1 MTTVRESAA
10 VRYGIWVLCPALG
23 ALVLWGLTSIA
34 AWVADLRWF
43 PFQGVFEL
51 VASIPSPYR
60 VLGAL
65 TLGVVL
71 GLALAFLWAV
81 DMLSV
86 TVSPTEV
93 VLQRDDKR
101 QSFTSVRSAYVD
113 GKHLV
118 LLDSSDAELAR
129 EPSDLAAADLQAAFS
144 AHGYSWLSADP
155 FTDSYRMWVDHAPDL
170 PAEVNSL
177 LRERLAAVRKSSD
190 DVGLLSAELRKHGV
204 YVRDVKKRQYWRT

>member
-1 MTTVRESAA
+1 MRESAA

-23 ALVLWGLTSIA
+23 ALVLWGLTFVA
-34 AWVADLRWF
+34 TWVAGLRWF
-43 PFQGVFEL
+43 PFKGLFEL
-51 VASIPSPYR
+51 VASIESPYR

-65 TLGVVL
+65 TLGAIL
-71 GLALAFLWAV
+71 GLVFAFLWTV

-93 VLQRDDKR
+93 VLQRHDNR
-101 QSFTSVRSAYVD
+101 QSFTTVRSAYVD

-129 EPSDLAAADLQAAFS
+129 ESSDLAVAELRAAFT
-144 AHGYSWLSADP
+144 AHGYTWLSADP
-155 FTDSYRMWVDHAPDL
+155 FVDAYRMWVDHSPDL
-170 PAEVNSL
+170 SAEVNSL
-177 LRERLAAVRKSSD
+177 LRERLTAVRKSSSD
-190 DVGLLSAELRKHGV
+190 LPLLSAELRKHGV